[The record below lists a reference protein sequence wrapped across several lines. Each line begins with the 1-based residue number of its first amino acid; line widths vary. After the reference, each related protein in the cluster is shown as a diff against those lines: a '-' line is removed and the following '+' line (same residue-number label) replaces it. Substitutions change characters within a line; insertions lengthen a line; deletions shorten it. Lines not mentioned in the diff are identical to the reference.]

1 MSIVQCVSRWF
12 TKADIKELNNNKI
25 AKSNINR
32 FIDDFLN
39 YLTKTIDLF
48 SNLKFKMKVKCIF
61 EQFILILIFYIII
74 SSFFIYFSQIVNI
87 LIL

>member
-1 MSIVQCVSRWF
+1 MSIVQYVSRWF

-25 AKSNINR
+25 VKSNINR

>member
-1 MSIVQCVSRWF
+1 MLIFQCLSRWF

-39 YLTKTIDLF
+39 FLTKTIDLF